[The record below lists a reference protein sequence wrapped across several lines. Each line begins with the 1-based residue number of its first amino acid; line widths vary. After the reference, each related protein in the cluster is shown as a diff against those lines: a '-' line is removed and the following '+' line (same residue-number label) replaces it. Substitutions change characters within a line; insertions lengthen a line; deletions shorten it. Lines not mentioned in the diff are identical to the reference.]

1 MHLSNLNGKR
11 CGELILDLGR
21 VMMQLS
27 VVVGRD
33 CQYLHRVSKLHMGKL
48 SPRQKVKTVISGKH
62 DMMLLYSPL
71 GASIKI
77 CEKLFKESGVA

>member
-1 MHLSNLNGKR
+1 MHLSILNWKR

-33 CQYLHRVSKLHMGKL
+33 CQYLHRVSKLHM
-48 SPRQKVKTVISGKH
+48 VISGKH